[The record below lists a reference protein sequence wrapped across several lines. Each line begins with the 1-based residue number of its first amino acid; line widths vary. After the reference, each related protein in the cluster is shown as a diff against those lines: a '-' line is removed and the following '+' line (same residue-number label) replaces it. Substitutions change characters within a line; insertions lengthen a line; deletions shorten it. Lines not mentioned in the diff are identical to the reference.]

1 MNINDLLVSY
11 NQVQVPSYLSQPQP
25 DYSNDIYN
33 EDSIY
38 NQAQLFNQELYDRVT
53 NKPKSGF
60 AGWKPLEKSLDPKL
74 ADTSYV
80 PTKGSK
86 SFNLAMTSYLA
97 KHPEDAKYRQTLTEI
112 AAKESNFNPTVK
124 NAKSSASGYFQ
135 FINSTRKQYAPHL
148 TREQFLNNPEEQIS
162 AAVKLL
168 KANRNISS
176 KFNNL
181 RGLSQLQV
189 DYGMWFSPA
198 ALTKYL
204 RTGNSNFKDAQGT
217 SLMTA
222 LNKMA

>member
-1 MNINDLLVSY
+1 MGISDLFVSY
-11 NQVQVPSYLSQPQP
+11 NQVQAPSYLESPQIEYTP
-25 DYSNDIYN
+25 IG
-33 EDSIY
+33 EE
-38 NQAQLFNQELYDRVT
+38 LTNQENLDRIQSR
-53 NKPKSGF
+53 NQKKEGF
-60 AGWKPLEKSLDPKL
+60 AGWNAIEQNTLEDNS
-74 ADTSYV
+74 ATTSHT
-80 PTKGSK
+80 PAKGSK

-124 NAKSSASGYFQ
+124 NSKSSASGYFQ

-148 TREQFLNNPEEQIS
+148 TKEQFLNNPEEQIS

-176 KFNNL
+176 KFSNL

-198 ALTKYL
+198 ALSNYL
-204 RTGNSNFKDAQGT
+204 RTGKSNFKDPQGT
-217 SLMTA
+217 SLMTV

>member
-1 MNINDLLVSY
+1 MGISDLFVSY
-11 NQVQVPSYLSQPQP
+11 NQIQAPSYLESPQIEYTP
-25 DYSNDIYN
+25 I
-33 EDSIY
+33 EEE
-38 NQAQLFNQELYDRVT
+38 LTNQENLDRIQSR
-53 NKPKSGF
+53 NQKKEGF
-60 AGWKPLEKSLDPKL
+60 AGWNPLEQN
-74 ADTSYV
+74 TSEDNSINTSHI
-80 PTKGSK
+80 PAKGSK

-148 TREQFLNNPEEQIS
+148 TKEQFLNNPEEQIS

-176 KFNNL
+176 KFANL

-198 ALTKYL
+198 ALSQYL
-204 RTGNSNFKDAQGT
+204 KTGKSNFRDPQGT
-217 SLMTA
+217 SLMA
-222 LNKMA
+222 VLNKMA

>member
-1 MNINDLLVSY
+1 MGISDLFVSY
-11 NQVQVPSYLSQPQP
+11 NQVQAPSYLESPQIEYTP
-25 DYSNDIYN
+25 IGEELTTQENLDRIQSR
-33 EDSIY
+33 
-38 NQAQLFNQELYDRVT
+38 NQRKE
-53 NKPKSGF
+53 GF
-60 AGWKPLEKSLDPKL
+60 AGWNPLEQN
-74 ADTSYV
+74 TSEDNSTHTSHT
-80 PTKGSK
+80 PAKGSK
-86 SFNLAMTSYLA
+86 SFNLAMASYLA

-148 TREQFLNNPEEQIS
+148 TKEQFLNNPEEQIS

-176 KFNNL
+176 KFANL
-181 RGLSQLQV
+181 RGLSQLQI

-198 ALTKYL
+198 ALSQYL
-204 RTGNSNFKDAQGT
+204 KTGKSNFKDPQGT
-217 SLMTA
+217 SLMTV

>member
-1 MNINDLLVSY
+1 MGISDLFVSY
-11 NQVQVPSYLSQPQP
+11 NQVQAPSYLESPQIEYTP
-25 DYSNDIYN
+25 IG
-33 EDSIY
+33 EE
-38 NQAQLFNQELYDRVT
+38 LTNQENLDRIQSR
-53 NKPKSGF
+53 NQKKEGF
-60 AGWKPLEKSLDPKL
+60 AGWNPLEQN
-74 ADTSYV
+74 TSEDNSTNTSHI
-80 PTKGSK
+80 PAKGSK

-112 AAKESNFNPTVK
+112 AAKESNFNPTAK

-148 TREQFLNNPEEQIS
+148 TKEQFLNNPEEQIS

-176 KFNNL
+176 KFANL

-198 ALTKYL
+198 ALSQYL
-204 RTGNSNFKDAQGT
+204 KTGKSNFRDPQGT
-217 SLMTA
+217 SLMA
-222 LNKMA
+222 VLNKMA

>member
-1 MNINDLLVSY
+1 MGISDLFVSY
-11 NQVQVPSYLSQPQP
+11 NQVQAPSYLESPQVEYTP
-25 DYSNDIYN
+25 IGEELTTQENLDRIQSR
-33 EDSIY
+33 
-38 NQAQLFNQELYDRVT
+38 NQKKE
-53 NKPKSGF
+53 GF
-60 AGWKPLEKSLDPKL
+60 AGWNPLEQN
-74 ADTSYV
+74 TSEDNSINTSHT
-80 PTKGSK
+80 PAKGSK
-86 SFNLAMTSYLA
+86 SFNLAMASYLA

-148 TREQFLNNPEEQIS
+148 TKEQFLNNPEEQIS

-176 KFNNL
+176 KFANL
-181 RGLSQLQV
+181 RGLSQLQI

-198 ALTKYL
+198 ALSQYL
-204 RTGNSNFKDAQGT
+204 KTGKSNFKDPQGT
-217 SLMTA
+217 SLMTV

>member
-1 MNINDLLVSY
+1 MGISDLFVSY
-11 NQVQVPSYLSQPQP
+11 NQVQAPSYLESPQIEYTP
-25 DYSNDIYN
+25 IGEELTTQQNLDRIQSR
-33 EDSIY
+33 
-38 NQAQLFNQELYDRVT
+38 NQKKE
-53 NKPKSGF
+53 GF
-60 AGWKPLEKSLDPKL
+60 AGWNPLEQN
-74 ADTSYV
+74 TSEDNSTSTSHT
-80 PTKGSK
+80 PAKGSK
-86 SFNLAMTSYLA
+86 SFNLAMASYLA

-148 TREQFLNNPEEQIS
+148 TKEQFLNNPEEQIS

-176 KFNNL
+176 KFANL
-181 RGLSQLQV
+181 RGLSQLQI

-198 ALTKYL
+198 ALSQYL
-204 RTGNSNFKDAQGT
+204 KTGKSNFKDPQGT
-217 SLMTA
+217 SLMTV

>member
-1 MNINDLLVSY
+1 MGISDLFVSY
-11 NQVQVPSYLSQPQP
+11 NQVQAPSYLESPQIEYTP
-25 DYSNDIYN
+25 IG
-33 EDSIY
+33 EE
-38 NQAQLFNQELYDRVT
+38 LTNQENLDRIQSR
-53 NKPKSGF
+53 NQKKEGF
-60 AGWKPLEKSLDPKL
+60 AGWNPLEQN
-74 ADTSYV
+74 TSEDNSINTSHI
-80 PTKGSK
+80 PAKGSK

-112 AAKESNFNPTVK
+112 AAKESNFNPAVK

-148 TREQFLNNPEEQIS
+148 TKEQFLNNPEEQIS

-176 KFNNL
+176 KFANL

-198 ALTKYL
+198 ALSQYL
-204 RTGNSNFKDAQGT
+204 KTGKSNFRDPQGT
-217 SLMTA
+217 SLMA
-222 LNKMA
+222 VLNKMA

>member
-1 MNINDLLVSY
+1 MGISDLFVSY
-11 NQVQVPSYLSQPQP
+11 NQVQAPSYLDAPQVEYTP
-25 DYSNDIYN
+25 IG
-33 EDSIY
+33 EE
-38 NQAQLFNQELYDRVT
+38 LTNQENLDRIQSR
-53 NKPKSGF
+53 NQKKEGF
-60 AGWKPLEKSLDPKL
+60 AGWNPLEQN
-74 ADTSYV
+74 TSEDNLTNTSHT
-80 PTKGSK
+80 PAKGSK
-86 SFNLAMTSYLA
+86 TFNLAMTSYLA

-148 TREQFLNNPEEQIS
+148 TKEQFLNNPEEQIS

-176 KFNNL
+176 KFANL

-198 ALTKYL
+198 ALSQYL
-204 RTGNSNFKDAQGT
+204 KTGKSNFRDPQGT
-217 SLMTA
+217 SLMA
-222 LNKMA
+222 VLNKMA

>member
-1 MNINDLLVSY
+1 MGISDLFVSY
-11 NQVQVPSYLSQPQP
+11 NQVQAPSYLESPQVEYTP
-25 DYSNDIYN
+25 IG
-33 EDSIY
+33 EE
-38 NQAQLFNQELYDRVT
+38 LTNQENLDRIQSR
-53 NKPKSGF
+53 NQKKEGF
-60 AGWKPLEKSLDPKL
+60 AGWNAIEQN
-74 ADTSYV
+74 TSEDNSASTSHT
-80 PTKGSK
+80 PAKGSK

-124 NAKSSASGYFQ
+124 NSKSSASGYFQ

-148 TREQFLNNPEEQIS
+148 TKEQFLNNPEEQIS

-176 KFNNL
+176 KFSNL

-198 ALTKYL
+198 ALSNYL
-204 RTGNSNFKDAQGT
+204 KTGKSGFKDPQGT
-217 SLMTA
+217 SLMTV

>member
-1 MNINDLLVSY
+1 MGISDLFVSY
-11 NQVQVPSYLSQPQP
+11 NQVQAPSYLESPQIEYTP
-25 DYSNDIYN
+25 IGEELTTQENLDRIQSR
-33 EDSIY
+33 
-38 NQAQLFNQELYDRVT
+38 NQKKE
-53 NKPKSGF
+53 GF
-60 AGWKPLEKSLDPKL
+60 AGWNPLEQN
-74 ADTSYV
+74 TSEDNSINTSRT
-80 PTKGSK
+80 PAKGSK
-86 SFNLAMTSYLA
+86 SFNLAMASYLA

-148 TREQFLNNPEEQIS
+148 TKEQFLNNPEEQIS

-176 KFNNL
+176 KFANL
-181 RGLSQLQV
+181 RGLSQLQI

-198 ALTKYL
+198 ALSQYL
-204 RTGNSNFKDAQGT
+204 KTGKSNFKDPQGT
-217 SLMTA
+217 SLMTV

>member
-1 MNINDLLVSY
+1 MGISDLFVSY
-11 NQVQVPSYLSQPQP
+11 NQVQAPSYLESPQIEYTP
-25 DYSNDIYN
+25 IG
-33 EDSIY
+33 EE
-38 NQAQLFNQELYDRVT
+38 LTNQENLDRIQSR
-53 NKPKSGF
+53 NQKKEGF
-60 AGWKPLEKSLDPKL
+60 AGWNPLEQN
-74 ADTSYV
+74 TSEDNLTNTSHI
-80 PTKGSK
+80 PAKGSK

-148 TREQFLNNPEEQIS
+148 TKEQFLNNPEEQIS

-176 KFNNL
+176 KFANL

-198 ALTKYL
+198 ALSQYL
-204 RTGNSNFKDAQGT
+204 KTGKSNFRDPQGT
-217 SLMTA
+217 SLMA
-222 LNKMA
+222 VLNKMA

>member
-1 MNINDLLVSY
+1 MGISDLFVSY
-11 NQVQVPSYLSQPQP
+11 NQVQAPSYLESPQIEYTP
-25 DYSNDIYN
+25 IG
-33 EDSIY
+33 EE
-38 NQAQLFNQELYDRVT
+38 LTNQENLDRIQSR
-53 NKPKSGF
+53 NQKKEGF
-60 AGWKPLEKSLDPKL
+60 AGWNPLEQN
-74 ADTSYV
+74 TSEDNSTNTSHI
-80 PTKGSK
+80 PAKGSK
-86 SFNLAMTSYLA
+86 SFNLAMASYLA

-148 TREQFLNNPEEQIS
+148 TKEQFLNNPEEQIS

-176 KFNNL
+176 KFANL

-198 ALTKYL
+198 ALSQYL
-204 RTGNSNFKDAQGT
+204 KTGKSNFKDPQGT
-217 SLMTA
+217 SLMA
-222 LNKMA
+222 VLNKMA

>member
-1 MNINDLLVSY
+1 MGISDLFVSY
-11 NQVQVPSYLSQPQP
+11 NQVQAPSYLESPQIEYTP
-25 DYSNDIYN
+25 IG
-33 EDSIY
+33 EE
-38 NQAQLFNQELYDRVT
+38 LTNQENLDRIQSR
-53 NKPKSGF
+53 NQKKEGF
-60 AGWKPLEKSLDPKL
+60 AGWNPLEQN
-74 ADTSYV
+74 TSEDNSINTSHI
-80 PTKGSK
+80 PAKGSK
-86 SFNLAMTSYLA
+86 SFNLAITSYLA

-148 TREQFLNNPEEQIS
+148 TKEQFLNNPEEQIS

-176 KFNNL
+176 KFANL

-198 ALTKYL
+198 ALSQYL
-204 RTGNSNFKDAQGT
+204 KTGKSNFRDPQGT
-217 SLMTA
+217 SLMA
-222 LNKMA
+222 VLNKMA

>member
-1 MNINDLLVSY
+1 MGISDLFVSY
-11 NQVQVPSYLSQPQP
+11 NQVQAPSYLESPHIEYTPIGEELTTQENLDRIQ
-25 DYSNDIYN
+25 SR
-33 EDSIY
+33 
-38 NQAQLFNQELYDRVT
+38 NQKKE
-53 NKPKSGF
+53 GF
-60 AGWKPLEKSLDPKL
+60 AGWNPLEQNISEDNSTN
-74 ADTSYV
+74 TSHT
-80 PTKGSK
+80 PAKGSK

-148 TREQFLNNPEEQIS
+148 TKEQFLNNPEEQIS

-176 KFNNL
+176 KFANL
-181 RGLSQLQV
+181 RGLSQLQI

-198 ALTKYL
+198 ALSQYL
-204 RTGNSNFKDAQGT
+204 KTGKSNFKDPQGT
-217 SLMTA
+217 SLMTV

>member
-1 MNINDLLVSY
+1 MGISDLFVSY
-11 NQVQVPSYLSQPQP
+11 NQVQAPSYLESPQLEYTP
-25 DYSNDIYN
+25 IGEELTTQENLDRIQSR
-33 EDSIY
+33 
-38 NQAQLFNQELYDRVT
+38 NQKKE
-53 NKPKSGF
+53 GF
-60 AGWKPLEKSLDPKL
+60 AGWNPLEQN
-74 ADTSYV
+74 TSEDNSINTSHT
-80 PTKGSK
+80 PAKGSK
-86 SFNLAMTSYLA
+86 SFNLAMASYLA

-148 TREQFLNNPEEQIS
+148 TKEQFLNNPEEQIS

-176 KFNNL
+176 KFANL
-181 RGLSQLQV
+181 RGLSQLQI

-198 ALTKYL
+198 ALSQYL
-204 RTGNSNFKDAQGT
+204 RTGKSNFKDPQGT
-217 SLMTA
+217 SLMTV

>member
-1 MNINDLLVSY
+1 MGISDLFVSY
-11 NQVQVPSYLSQPQP
+11 NQVQAPSYLESPQIEYTP
-25 DYSNDIYN
+25 I
-33 EDSIY
+33 EEE
-38 NQAQLFNQELYDRVT
+38 LTNQENLDRIQSR
-53 NKPKSGF
+53 NQKKEGF
-60 AGWKPLEKSLDPKL
+60 AGWNPLEQN
-74 ADTSYV
+74 TSEDNSINTSHI
-80 PTKGSK
+80 PAKGSK

-148 TREQFLNNPEEQIS
+148 TKEQFLNNPEEQIS

-176 KFNNL
+176 KFANL

-198 ALTKYL
+198 ALSQYL
-204 RTGNSNFKDAQGT
+204 KTGKSNFRDPQGT
-217 SLMTA
+217 SLMA
-222 LNKMA
+222 VLNKMA

>member
-1 MNINDLLVSY
+1 MGISDLFVSY
-11 NQVQVPSYLSQPQP
+11 NQVQAPSYLESPQIEYTP
-25 DYSNDIYN
+25 IGEELTTQENLDRIQSR
-33 EDSIY
+33 
-38 NQAQLFNQELYDRVT
+38 NQKKE
-53 NKPKSGF
+53 GF
-60 AGWKPLEKSLDPKL
+60 AGWNPLEQN
-74 ADTSYV
+74 TSEDNSTSTSHT
-80 PTKGSK
+80 PAKGSK
-86 SFNLAMTSYLA
+86 SFNLAMASYLA

-148 TREQFLNNPEEQIS
+148 TKEQFLNNPEEQIS

-176 KFNNL
+176 KFANL
-181 RGLSQLQV
+181 RGLSQLQI

-198 ALTKYL
+198 ALSQYL
-204 RTGNSNFKDAQGT
+204 KTGKSNFKDPQGT
-217 SLMTA
+217 SLMTV

>member
-1 MNINDLLVSY
+1 MGISDLFVSY
-11 NQVQVPSYLSQPQP
+11 NQVQAPSYLESPQIEYTP
-25 DYSNDIYN
+25 IG
-33 EDSIY
+33 EE
-38 NQAQLFNQELYDRVT
+38 LTNQENLDRIQSR
-53 NKPKSGF
+53 NQKKEEF
-60 AGWKPLEKSLDPKL
+60 AGWNPLEQN
-74 ADTSYV
+74 TSEDNSTNTSHI
-80 PTKGSK
+80 PAKGSK

-148 TREQFLNNPEEQIS
+148 TKEQFLNNPEEQIS

-176 KFNNL
+176 KFANL

-198 ALTKYL
+198 ALNQYL
-204 RTGNSNFKDAQGT
+204 KTGKSNFRDPQGT
-217 SLMTA
+217 SLMA
-222 LNKMA
+222 VLNKMA

>member
-1 MNINDLLVSY
+1 MGISDLFVSY
-11 NQVQVPSYLSQPQP
+11 NQVQAPSYLESPQTEYTP
-25 DYSNDIYN
+25 IG
-33 EDSIY
+33 EELT
-38 NQAQLFNQELYDRVT
+38 NQANLDRIQSRNQKKE
-53 NKPKSGF
+53 GF
-60 AGWKPLEKSLDPKL
+60 AGWNAIEQNTSEDNL
-74 ADTSYV
+74 ATTSHT
-80 PTKGSK
+80 PAKGSR

-124 NAKSSASGYFQ
+124 NSKSSASGYFQ

-148 TREQFLNNPEEQIS
+148 TKEQFLNNPEEQIS

-176 KFNNL
+176 KFSNL

-198 ALTKYL
+198 ALSNYL
-204 RTGNSNFKDAQGT
+204 RTGKSNFKDPQGT
-217 SLMTA
+217 SLMTV

>member
-1 MNINDLLVSY
+1 MGISDLFVSY
-11 NQVQVPSYLSQPQP
+11 NQVQPPAYLSQPQT
-25 DYSNDIYN
+25 DYSSDLSNK
-33 EDSIY
+33 DSIY
-38 NQAQLFNQELYDRVT
+38 DNTQLFNQELYDRI
-53 NKPKSGF
+53 NNRPKSVF
-60 AGWKPLEKSLDPKL
+60 AGWNPIEKSLDPEL
-74 ADTSYV
+74 ATTSHT
-80 PTKGSK
+80 PAKGSR

-124 NAKSSASGYFQ
+124 NSKSSASGYFQ

-148 TREQFLNNPEEQIS
+148 TKKQFLNNPEEQIS

-176 KFNNL
+176 KFSNL

-189 DYGMWFSPA
+189 DYGMWFNPT
-198 ALTKYL
+198 ALSNYL
-204 RTGNSNFKDAQGT
+204 KTGKSGFKDAQGT

>member
-1 MNINDLLVSY
+1 MGISDLFVSY
-11 NQVQVPSYLSQPQP
+11 NQVQAPSYLESSQIEYTPIGEELTTQENL
-25 DYSNDIYN
+25 DRIQSR
-33 EDSIY
+33 
-38 NQAQLFNQELYDRVT
+38 NQKKE
-53 NKPKSGF
+53 GF
-60 AGWKPLEKSLDPKL
+60 AGWNPLEQN
-74 ADTSYV
+74 TSEDNSTSTSHT
-80 PTKGSK
+80 PAKGSK
-86 SFNLAMTSYLA
+86 SFNLAMASYLA

-148 TREQFLNNPEEQIS
+148 TKEQFLNNPEEQIS

-176 KFNNL
+176 KFANL
-181 RGLSQLQV
+181 RGLSQLQI

-198 ALTKYL
+198 ALSQYL
-204 RTGNSNFKDAQGT
+204 RTGKSNFKDPQGT
-217 SLMTA
+217 SLMTV

>member
-1 MNINDLLVSY
+1 MGISDLFVSY
-11 NQVQVPSYLSQPQP
+11 NQVQAPSYLESPQIEYTP
-25 DYSNDIYN
+25 IG
-33 EDSIY
+33 EE
-38 NQAQLFNQELYDRVT
+38 LTNQENLDRIQSR
-53 NKPKSGF
+53 NQKKEGF
-60 AGWKPLEKSLDPKL
+60 AGWNAIEQNTLEDNS
-74 ADTSYV
+74 ATTSHT
-80 PTKGSK
+80 PAKGSK

-124 NAKSSASGYFQ
+124 NSKSSASGYFQ

-148 TREQFLNNPEEQIS
+148 TKEQFLNNPEEQIS

-176 KFNNL
+176 KFANL

-198 ALTKYL
+198 ALSNYL
-204 RTGNSNFKDAQGT
+204 KTGKSGFKDPQGT
-217 SLMTA
+217 SLMTV

>member
-1 MNINDLLVSY
+1 MGISDLFVSY
-11 NQVQVPSYLSQPQP
+11 NQVQAPSYLESPQIEYTPIGEELTSQENLDRIQ
-25 DYSNDIYN
+25 SR
-33 EDSIY
+33 
-38 NQAQLFNQELYDRVT
+38 NQKKE
-53 NKPKSGF
+53 GF
-60 AGWKPLEKSLDPKL
+60 AGWNPLEQN
-74 ADTSYV
+74 TSEDNSTNTSHI
-80 PTKGSK
+80 PAKGSK

-148 TREQFLNNPEEQIS
+148 TKEQFLNNPEEQIS

-176 KFNNL
+176 KFANL

-198 ALTKYL
+198 ALSQYL
-204 RTGNSNFKDAQGT
+204 KTGKSNFRDPQGT
-217 SLMTA
+217 SLMA
-222 LNKMA
+222 VLNKMA

>member
-1 MNINDLLVSY
+1 MGISDLFVSY
-11 NQVQVPSYLSQPQP
+11 NQVQAPSYLGSPQIEYTP
-25 DYSNDIYN
+25 IGEELTTQENLDRIQSR
-33 EDSIY
+33 
-38 NQAQLFNQELYDRVT
+38 NQKKE
-53 NKPKSGF
+53 GF
-60 AGWKPLEKSLDPKL
+60 AGWNPLEQN
-74 ADTSYV
+74 TSEDNLTNTSHT
-80 PTKGSK
+80 PAKGSK
-86 SFNLAMTSYLA
+86 SFNLAMASYLA

-148 TREQFLNNPEEQIS
+148 TKEQFLNNPEEQIS

-176 KFNNL
+176 KFANL
-181 RGLSQLQV
+181 RGLSQLQI

-198 ALTKYL
+198 ALSQYL
-204 RTGNSNFKDAQGT
+204 KTGKSNFKDPQGT
-217 SLMTA
+217 SLMTV

>member
-1 MNINDLLVSY
+1 MGISDLFVSY
-11 NQVQVPSYLSQPQP
+11 NQVQAPSYLESPQVEYTP
-25 DYSNDIYN
+25 IG
-33 EDSIY
+33 EEL
-38 NQAQLFNQELYDRVT
+38 ANQENLDRIQSR
-53 NKPKSGF
+53 NQKKEGF
-60 AGWKPLEKSLDPKL
+60 AGWNPLEQN
-74 ADTSYV
+74 TSEDNLTNTSHI
-80 PTKGSK
+80 PAKGSK

-97 KHPEDAKYRQTLTEI
+97 KHPKDAKYRQTLTEI

-148 TREQFLNNPEEQIS
+148 TKEQFLNNPEEQIS

-176 KFNNL
+176 KFANL

-198 ALTKYL
+198 ALSQYL
-204 RTGNSNFKDAQGT
+204 KTGKSNFRDPQGT
-217 SLMTA
+217 SLMA
-222 LNKMA
+222 VLNKMA

>member
-1 MNINDLLVSY
+1 MGISDLFVSY
-11 NQVQVPSYLSQPQP
+11 NQVQAPSYLESPQIEYTP
-25 DYSNDIYN
+25 IG
-33 EDSIY
+33 EE
-38 NQAQLFNQELYDRVT
+38 LTNQENLDRIQSR
-53 NKPKSGF
+53 NQKKEGF
-60 AGWKPLEKSLDPKL
+60 AGWNPLEQN
-74 ADTSYV
+74 TSEDNLTNTSHI
-80 PTKGSK
+80 PAKGSK

-148 TREQFLNNPEEQIS
+148 TKEQFLNNPEEQIS

-176 KFNNL
+176 KFANL

-198 ALTKYL
+198 ALSQYL
-204 RTGNSNFKDAQGT
+204 KTGKSNFKDPQGT
-217 SLMTA
+217 SLMA
-222 LNKMA
+222 VLNKMA

>member
-1 MNINDLLVSY
+1 MGISDLFVSY
-11 NQVQVPSYLSQPQP
+11 NQVQAPSYLESPQIEYTP
-25 DYSNDIYN
+25 IG
-33 EDSIY
+33 EE
-38 NQAQLFNQELYDRVT
+38 LTNQENLDRIQSR
-53 NKPKSGF
+53 NQKKEGF
-60 AGWKPLEKSLDPKL
+60 AGWNPLEQN
-74 ADTSYV
+74 TSEDNLTNTSHT
-80 PTKGSK
+80 PAKGSK

-97 KHPEDAKYRQTLTEI
+97 KHPEDAKYRQTLTKI

-148 TREQFLNNPEEQIS
+148 TKEQFLNNPEEQIS

-176 KFNNL
+176 KFANL

-198 ALTKYL
+198 ALSQYL
-204 RTGNSNFKDAQGT
+204 KTGKSNFRDPQGT
-217 SLMTA
+217 SLMA
-222 LNKMA
+222 VLNKMA

>member
-1 MNINDLLVSY
+1 MGISDLFVSY
-11 NQVQVPSYLSQPQP
+11 NQVQAPSYLESPQIEYTP
-25 DYSNDIYN
+25 IGEELTTQENLDRIQSR
-33 EDSIY
+33 
-38 NQAQLFNQELYDRVT
+38 NQKKE
-53 NKPKSGF
+53 GF
-60 AGWKPLEKSLDPKL
+60 AGWNPLEQN
-74 ADTSYV
+74 TSENNSTNTSHT
-80 PTKGSK
+80 PAKGSK
-86 SFNLAMTSYLA
+86 SFNLAMASYLA

-148 TREQFLNNPEEQIS
+148 TKEQFLNNPEEQIS

-176 KFNNL
+176 KFANL
-181 RGLSQLQV
+181 RGLSQLQI

-198 ALTKYL
+198 ALSQYL
-204 RTGNSNFKDAQGT
+204 KTGKSNFKDPQGT
-217 SLMTA
+217 SLMTV

>member
-1 MNINDLLVSY
+1 MGISDLFVSY
-11 NQVQVPSYLSQPQP
+11 NQVQAPSYLESPQIEYTP
-25 DYSNDIYN
+25 IG
-33 EDSIY
+33 EE
-38 NQAQLFNQELYDRVT
+38 LTNQENLDRIQSR
-53 NKPKSGF
+53 NQKKEGF
-60 AGWKPLEKSLDPKL
+60 AGWKPLEQN
-74 ADTSYV
+74 TSEDNSTNISHT
-80 PTKGSK
+80 PAKGSK

-148 TREQFLNNPEEQIS
+148 TKEQFLNNPEEQIS
-162 AAVKLL
+162 VAVKLL

-176 KFNNL
+176 KFANL
-181 RGLSQLQV
+181 RGLSQLQI

-198 ALTKYL
+198 ALSQYL
-204 RTGNSNFKDAQGT
+204 KTGKSNFKDPQGT
-217 SLMTA
+217 SLMTV

>member
-1 MNINDLLVSY
+1 MGISDLFVSY
-11 NQVQVPSYLSQPQP
+11 NQVQAPSYLESPQIEYTP
-25 DYSNDIYN
+25 IG
-33 EDSIY
+33 EE
-38 NQAQLFNQELYDRVT
+38 LTNQENLDRIQSR
-53 NKPKSGF
+53 NQKKEEF
-60 AGWKPLEKSLDPKL
+60 AGWNPLEQN
-74 ADTSYV
+74 TSEDNSTNTSHI
-80 PTKGSK
+80 PAKGSK

-112 AAKESNFNPTVK
+112 AAKESNFNPAVK

-148 TREQFLNNPEEQIS
+148 TKEQFLNNPEEQIS

-176 KFNNL
+176 KFANL

-198 ALTKYL
+198 ALSQYL
-204 RTGNSNFKDAQGT
+204 KTGKSNFRDPQGT
-217 SLMTA
+217 SLMA
-222 LNKMA
+222 VLNKMA

>member
-1 MNINDLLVSY
+1 MGISDLFVSY
-11 NQVQVPSYLSQPQP
+11 NQVQAPSYLESPQIEYTP
-25 DYSNDIYN
+25 IG
-33 EDSIY
+33 EE
-38 NQAQLFNQELYDRVT
+38 LTNQENLDRIQFR
-53 NKPKSGF
+53 NQKKEGF
-60 AGWKPLEKSLDPKL
+60 AGWNPLEQN
-74 ADTSYV
+74 TSEDNSTNTSHI
-80 PTKGSK
+80 PAKGSK
-86 SFNLAMTSYLA
+86 SFNLAMASYLA

-148 TREQFLNNPEEQIS
+148 TKEQFLNNPEEQIS

-176 KFNNL
+176 KFANL

-198 ALTKYL
+198 ALSQYL
-204 RTGNSNFKDAQGT
+204 KTGKSNFKDPQGT
-217 SLMTA
+217 SLMA
-222 LNKMA
+222 VLNKMA

>member
-1 MNINDLLVSY
+1 MGISDLFVSY
-11 NQVQVPSYLSQPQP
+11 NQVQAPSYLESPQVEYTP
-25 DYSNDIYN
+25 IG
-33 EDSIY
+33 EEL
-38 NQAQLFNQELYDRVT
+38 ANQENLDRIQSR
-53 NKPKSGF
+53 NQKKEGF
-60 AGWKPLEKSLDPKL
+60 AGWNPLEQN
-74 ADTSYV
+74 TSEDNLTNTSHI
-80 PTKGSK
+80 PAKGSK

-112 AAKESNFNPTVK
+112 AAKESNFNSTVK

-148 TREQFLNNPEEQIS
+148 TKEQFLNNPEEQIS

-176 KFNNL
+176 KFANL
-181 RGLSQLQV
+181 RGLSQLQI

-198 ALTKYL
+198 ALSQYL
-204 RTGNSNFKDAQGT
+204 KTGKSNFKDPQGT
-217 SLMTA
+217 SLMTV

>member
-1 MNINDLLVSY
+1 MGISDLFVSY
-11 NQVQVPSYLSQPQP
+11 NQVQAPSYLESPQIEYTP
-25 DYSNDIYN
+25 IGEELTTQENLGRIQSR
-33 EDSIY
+33 
-38 NQAQLFNQELYDRVT
+38 NQKKE
-53 NKPKSGF
+53 GF
-60 AGWKPLEKSLDPKL
+60 AGWNPLEQN
-74 ADTSYV
+74 TSEDNSTSTSHT
-80 PTKGSK
+80 PAKGSK
-86 SFNLAMTSYLA
+86 SFNLAMASYLA

-148 TREQFLNNPEEQIS
+148 TKEQFLNNPEEQIS

-176 KFNNL
+176 KFSNL
-181 RGLSQLQV
+181 RGLSQLQI

-198 ALTKYL
+198 ALSQYL
-204 RTGNSNFKDAQGT
+204 KTGKSNFKDPQGT
-217 SLMTA
+217 SLMTV

>member
-1 MNINDLLVSY
+1 MGISDLFVSY
-11 NQVQVPSYLSQPQP
+11 NQVQAPSYLESPQIEYTP
-25 DYSNDIYN
+25 IG
-33 EDSIY
+33 EE
-38 NQAQLFNQELYDRVT
+38 LTNQENLDRIQSR
-53 NKPKSGF
+53 NQKKEGF
-60 AGWKPLEKSLDPKL
+60 AGWNPLEQN
-74 ADTSYV
+74 TSEDNLTNTSHT
-80 PTKGSK
+80 PAKGSK

-148 TREQFLNNPEEQIS
+148 TKEQFLNNPEEQIS

-176 KFNNL
+176 KFANL
-181 RGLSQLQV
+181 RGLSQLQI

-198 ALTKYL
+198 ASSQYL
-204 RTGNSNFKDAQGT
+204 KTGKSNFRDPQGT
-217 SLMTA
+217 SLMA
-222 LNKMA
+222 VLNKMA

>member
-1 MNINDLLVSY
+1 MGISDLFVSY
-11 NQVQVPSYLSQPQP
+11 NQVQAPSYLESPQIEYTP
-25 DYSNDIYN
+25 IG
-33 EDSIY
+33 EE
-38 NQAQLFNQELYDRVT
+38 LTNQENLNRIQSR
-53 NKPKSGF
+53 NQKKEGF
-60 AGWKPLEKSLDPKL
+60 AGWNPLEQN
-74 ADTSYV
+74 TSEDNSTNTSHI
-80 PTKGSK
+80 PAKGSK

-148 TREQFLNNPEEQIS
+148 TKEQFLNNPEEQIS

-176 KFNNL
+176 KFANL

-198 ALTKYL
+198 ALSQYL
-204 RTGNSNFKDAQGT
+204 KTGKSNFRDPQGT
-217 SLMTA
+217 SLMA
-222 LNKMA
+222 VLNKMA

>member
-1 MNINDLLVSY
+1 MGISDLFVSY
-11 NQVQVPSYLSQPQP
+11 NQVQAPSYLESPQIEYTP
-25 DYSNDIYN
+25 IGEELTTQENLDRIQSR
-33 EDSIY
+33 
-38 NQAQLFNQELYDRVT
+38 NQKKE
-53 NKPKSGF
+53 GF
-60 AGWKPLEKSLDPKL
+60 AGWNPLEQN
-74 ADTSYV
+74 TSEDNSTSTSHT
-80 PTKGSK
+80 PAKGSK
-86 SFNLAMTSYLA
+86 SFNLAMASYLA

-148 TREQFLNNPEEQIS
+148 TKEQFLNNPEEQIS

-176 KFNNL
+176 KFADL
-181 RGLSQLQV
+181 RGLSQLQI

-198 ALTKYL
+198 ALSQYL
-204 RTGNSNFKDAQGT
+204 RTGKSNFKDPQGT
-217 SLMTA
+217 SLMTV

>member
-1 MNINDLLVSY
+1 MGISDLFVSY
-11 NQVQVPSYLSQPQP
+11 NQVQAPSYLESPQIEYTP
-25 DYSNDIYN
+25 IG
-33 EDSIY
+33 EE
-38 NQAQLFNQELYDRVT
+38 LTNQENLDRIQSR
-53 NKPKSGF
+53 NQKKEGF
-60 AGWKPLEKSLDPKL
+60 AGWNAIEQNTLEDNS
-74 ADTSYV
+74 ATTSHT
-80 PTKGSK
+80 PAKGSK

-124 NAKSSASGYFQ
+124 NSKSSASGYFQ

-176 KFNNL
+176 KFSNL

-198 ALTKYL
+198 ALSNYL
-204 RTGNSNFKDAQGT
+204 KTGKSGFKDPQGT
-217 SLMTA
+217 SLMTV